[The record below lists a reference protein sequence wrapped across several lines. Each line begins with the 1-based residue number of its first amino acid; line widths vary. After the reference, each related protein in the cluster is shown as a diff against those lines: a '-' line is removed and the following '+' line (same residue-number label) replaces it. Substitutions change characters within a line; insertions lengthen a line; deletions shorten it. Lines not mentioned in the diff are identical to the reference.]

1 MFFVQILEPY
11 CALITFIIFLYA
23 IVGVGWFISHILPYD
38 NLPQS
43 ILSLLLLSKDL
54 HYPLWHCEFT
64 DNNT

>member
-1 MFFVQILEPY
+1 MFFVQILEPH

-54 HYPLWHCEFT
+54 HYPL
-64 DNNT
+64 